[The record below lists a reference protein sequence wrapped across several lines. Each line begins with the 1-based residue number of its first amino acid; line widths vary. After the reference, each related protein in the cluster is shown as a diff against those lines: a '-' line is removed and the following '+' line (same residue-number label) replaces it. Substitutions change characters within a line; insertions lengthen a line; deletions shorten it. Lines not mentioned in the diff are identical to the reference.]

1 MLDDC
6 VIWTVHNLRRKSQNN
21 ALIFK
26 TMTIDIQVIS
36 LLIDLVV
43 LFLLLMNFEALTF
56 SGTNPFDIRIIGYYF
71 HLSLYFRMRWD
82 HIRRFTLRSN
92 KDFPGFK
99 EFFMGGVRT
108 KYLKSVFPSESFPAW
123 QSINTGTKKR
133 SNRIEKS
140 WSHFLSHRCLRR
152 PRFKSESS
160 GFLLSFLSHME
171 CLK

>member
-99 EFFMGGVRT
+99 EFFMGGRPDQIPQIRLPLRILPGLAVNQHG
-108 KYLKSVFPSESFPAW
+108 YEEA
-123 QSINTGTKKR
+123 IE
-133 SNRIEKS
+133 SNRKKLITFFVPS
-140 WSHFLSHRCLRR
+140 LFATA
-152 PRFKSESS
+152 PI
-160 GFLLSFLSHME
+160 
-171 CLK
+171 